1 MDRNR
6 FKEIIKEYKDKRQA
20 LLPCLHYIQQKH
32 GYINE
37 EMMTFLAE
45 ELSVPRVDIYGIV
58 SFYSMFSLKPRGKH
72 VIRICA
78 SLACYLEGSN
88 DILKTLK
95 ELLEI
100 KVGETTPDGKFTIEE
115 VSCLGLCDR
124 APAMMINDREYGNLT
139 SDKVK
144 EIIES
149 YKKGKES

>member
-6 FKEIIKEYKDKRQA
+6 LKEIIKEYEGKRQA

-32 GYINE
+32 GYIDE
-37 EMMTFLAE
+37 KMMTFLAE
-45 ELSVPRVDIYGIV
+45 ELSVPCVGIYGIV
-58 SFYSMFSLKPRGKH
+58 SFYSMFSLKLHGKY

-78 SLACYLEGSN
+78 SLACYLDGSN
-88 DILKTLK
+88 DILKILK

-100 KVGETTPDGKFTIEE
+100 KAGETTPDGKFTIEE

-139 SDKVK
+139 YDKVK

-149 YKKGKES
+149 YKKEKKS